1 MDQVLELHVRMEGV
15 RQEHVSPKLFGGSV
29 HTLIQVLTSLE
40 IQHLSQDLFCRS
52 HHLGNKGDDEYFCDS
67 LML

>member
-29 HTLIQVLTSLE
+29 HTLIQVLSSLE
-40 IQHLSQDLFCRS
+40 IQHLSQDLFC
-52 HHLGNKGDDEYFCDS
+52 
-67 LML
+67 